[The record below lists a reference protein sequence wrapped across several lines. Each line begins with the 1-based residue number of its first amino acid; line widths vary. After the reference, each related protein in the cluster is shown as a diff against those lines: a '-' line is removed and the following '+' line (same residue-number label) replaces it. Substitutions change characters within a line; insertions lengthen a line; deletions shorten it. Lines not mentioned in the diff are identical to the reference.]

1 MSRRTAPSTAAD
13 FRHASPMSEFDYLAV
28 LISIVLGLG
37 MSHVLS
43 TSAQLVRYRRAVR
56 FYTPTLLW
64 LLILFLVHVQIW
76 WAVFELR
83 SVREWSFIGFMLVL
97 AVPVLAYS
105 MSVLLAPDFD
115 RETLVD
121 LRGSYF
127 EQRRWFYAL
136 FGLLPAASLAQE
148 LAIRGFIIGDA
159 DPLFRLGF
167 ILLAILGFK
176 RTDEWLHLLLPVL
189 VLTSFAV
196 YVGALFLRLA

>member
-1 MSRRTAPSTAAD
+1 
-13 FRHASPMSEFDYLAV
+13 MSEFDYLSV

-37 MSHVLS
+37 ISHVLS

-83 SVREWSFIGFMLVL
+83 SVAEWSFIGFTLVL
-97 AVPVLAYS
+97 AVPVLAFS

-115 RETLVD
+115 REAVVD
-121 LRGSYF
+121 LRASYF

-148 LAIRGFIIGDA
+148 LTIRGFIAGDA
-159 DPLFRLGF
+159 DPLFRIGF
-167 ILLAILGFK
+167 IILAIVGFL
-176 RTDEWLHLLLPVL
+176 RPDERLHQLLPIAVL
-189 VLTSFAV
+189 ASFGV
-196 YVGALFLRLA
+196 YVGVLFLRLA